1 MDRRIAL
8 TAIVCIGWTALTFAV
23 AMVRGAGAAGEA
35 AGAVNAAILPAA
47 AAGVGGVALLA
58 LWLWH
63 SLRRRVLGPAAAL
76 GRDVRTLLQARS
88 VDRAIRVPAR
98 HGLGDLPGALEDL
111 VSELR
116 GARREVVRAMATAT
130 ARTEQE
136 KGWLELILLE
146 LVPQGVLVCNLEHR
160 VLLYNRAAARLFQE
174 REALGLGRSVVDLIG
189 EEPLRQALR
198 GLELRLKSGRRDLAT
213 SFSCATPDRERMLQ
227 GRVAL
232 VVDASHIATGY
243 ALSLE
248 DMSEGSEARRAGA
261 MLRRAIDQDLRGPLA
276 SLRVAAEALTS
287 GFDVD
292 EERRQRFE
300 AIIADESARLSETL
314 ERCAHAAEQITPH
327 EWPMS
332 EIHSPDLL
340 AVLAH
345 RLAEVHQ
352 VNLAVHGDPTWLVGD
367 SHLLMCALADLAGAT
382 AAREGLTT
390 LEIQAGQRDQRSFV
404 QIEWNGRPV
413 GEGTLG
419 RWLDAPLS
427 RAPESTV
434 RDVLERHGSEPWS
447 RAGEGPGR
455 ALLHVPMRT
464 ASMARTPE
472 AATPAN
478 PELYDFDLMYA
489 QTLTG
494 ELGSRRLKELSYVV
508 FDTETTGLRP
518 AGGDAIISIAGVR
531 VTRGRIISGETF
543 TTLID
548 PGRPIPKDSTRFH
561 GITDDMVVGQPG
573 VDEVLPRFVEFVG
586 DAVLVAHNAA
596 FDMKFLKLREPHCG
610 VRFDNPVVDTL
621 LLSLL
626 VEGPEEDLSL
636 DGLCERL
643 DIRIVDRH
651 SALGDAMATA
661 HVLVHLLDR
670 LEARGIHT
678 FAEAMTATDMDDQ
691 LRARA
696 HHF

>member
-1 MDRRIAL
+1 MWRL
-8 TAIVCIGWTALTFAV
+8 VPAV
-23 AMVRGAGAAGEA
+23 ATFSVR
-35 AGAVNAAILPAA
+35 V
-47 AAGVGGVALLA
+47 
-58 LWLWH
+58 
-63 SLRRRVLGPAAAL
+63 
-76 GRDVRTLLQARS
+76 
-88 VDRAIRVPAR
+88 
-98 HGLGDLPGALEDL
+98 
-111 VSELR
+111 
-116 GARREVVRAMATAT
+116 TA
-130 ARTEQE
+130 
-136 KGWLELILLE
+136 
-146 LVPQGVLVCNLEHR
+146 
-160 VLLYNRAAARLFQE
+160 
-174 REALGLGRSVVDLIG
+174 S
-189 EEPLRQALR
+189 
-198 GLELRLKSGRRDLAT
+198 
-213 SFSCATPDRERMLQ
+213 
-227 GRVAL
+227 
-232 VVDASHIATGY
+232 
-243 ALSLE
+243 
-248 DMSEGSEARRAGA
+248 
-261 MLRRAIDQDLRGPLA
+261 
-276 SLRVAAEALTS
+276 
-287 GFDVD
+287 
-292 EERRQRFE
+292 
-300 AIIADESARLSETL
+300 
-314 ERCAHAAEQITPH
+314 AAEQITPH

-367 SHLLMCALADLAGAT
+367 SHLLMCALADLAGAI